1 MLIMVNIAPRRCLL
15 GLMELTVPARLDSVL
30 RERLQNNDK
39 QEAIE
44 LYYELLSS
52 GHSVGEILESL
63 GHTRCKSE
71 HGNVTTAEHPL
82 SGFDGAAPEGRSEA
96 VAMGAAQA
104 NTYRSS
110 GLISPLGAQSCR
122 TEKPGVTESRPLDEL
137 GSGDW
142 EQLPGE

>member
-1 MLIMVNIAPRRCLL
+1 M
-15 GLMELTVPARLDSVL
+15 GSDVPADLNNVL
-30 RERLQNNDK
+30 RKRLQNNDK

-63 GHTRCKSE
+63 GHARCKSE
-71 HGNVTTAEHPL
+71 HGNLTTAEHPL
-82 SGFDGAAPEGRSEA
+82 SGFDGAAPGVRSEA

-110 GLISPLGAQSCR
+110 GLISPLEAETCR
-122 TEKPGVTESRPLDEL
+122 TEK
-137 GSGDW
+137 
-142 EQLPGE
+142 